1 MSFCFDGEKKKKRKH
16 THKSVK
22 AAISVTFI
30 YDINNLYYCTCTTCV
45 FCTAVPGEVSW
56 YWGGSYHQTC
66 KTPVTI
72 LFYLVFFPHHDHQTL
87 LTFSSHIH
95 LVIYFSLFKVFVP
108 DTSCLLRVRFHCL
121 ASICYGC
128 LIIIIMILLL
138 F

>member
-1 MSFCFDGEKKKKRKH
+1 MKSKNKFVTHHHADVSIVSGIKCHFALTVKKKRRKH

-22 AAISVTFI
+22 AAIFVTFI

-56 YWGGSYHQTC
+56 YWGGSYHHTC

-108 DTSCLLRVRFHCL
+108 DTSCW
-121 ASICYGC
+121 G
-128 LIIIIMILLL
+128 
-138 F
+138 